1 MPSINSSGMGGYK
14 GGGSSGGSSYS
25 PNAAVINTGGSS
37 DSSRLQQETKD
48 ILDAISDI
56 QQFYVIEE
64 MGQEI
69 PGEFLTLKG
78 SLSYF
83 KIGAKSGMIEGVMLA
98 LLLPVVDFYLLP
110 FILKSPGLILKI
122 IFGFIPYMPVI
133 INTFLCAYVGR
144 YYVGNITR
152 KAINSLFSGRMMVL
166 IAKSFMVYVFYKILT
181 GLSTPERIWSLAQH
195 ANKNAEVI
203 YYGYMTM
210 LPHIMPVAT
219 RCSILILVAAIL
231 PYGSVFIID
240 LWRRS
245 KIKRNHARI
254 SGKS

>member
-37 DSSRLQQETKD
+37 GNSRLQQETKD

>member
-25 PNAAVINTGGSS
+25 PNAAVINTGGSGG
-37 DSSRLQQETKD
+37 SSRLQQDTKD

-83 KIGAKSGMIEGVMLA
+83 KIGAKSGMIEGLMLA
-98 LLLPVVDFYLLP
+98 LLLPVVEFYLMP
-110 FILKSPGLILKI
+110 FILKSPGLFLKI
-122 IFGFIPYMPVI
+122 MFGFIPYMPVI

-195 ANKNAEVI
+195 ANKNAEAI
-203 YYGYMTM
+203 DIGYMTM

-240 LWRRS
+240 QWRRS

>member
-25 PNAAVINTGGSS
+25 PNAAVINTGGSGG
-37 DSSRLQQETKD
+37 SSRLQQDTKD

-110 FILKSPGLILKI
+110 FILKSPGLFLKI
-122 IFGFIPYMPVI
+122 MFGFIPYMPVV
-133 INTFLCAYVGR
+133 NDR
-144 YYVGNITR
+144 PNR
-152 KAINSLFSGRMMVL
+152 
-166 IAKSFMVYVFYKILT
+166 
-181 GLSTPERIWSLAQH
+181 
-195 ANKNAEVI
+195 
-203 YYGYMTM
+203 
-210 LPHIMPVAT
+210 AT
-219 RCSILILVAAIL
+219 L
-231 PYGSVFIID
+231 
-240 LWRRS
+240 
-245 KIKRNHARI
+245 
-254 SGKS
+254 

>member
-37 DSSRLQQETKD
+37 GNSRLQQETKD

-110 FILKSPGLILKI
+110 FILKSPSLFLKI
-122 IFGFIPYMPVI
+122 MFGFIPYMPVI

-144 YYVGNITR
+144 
-152 KAINSLFSGRMMVL
+152 
-166 IAKSFMVYVFYKILT
+166 
-181 GLSTPERIWSLAQH
+181 
-195 ANKNAEVI
+195 
-203 YYGYMTM
+203 
-210 LPHIMPVAT
+210 
-219 RCSILILVAAIL
+219 
-231 PYGSVFIID
+231 
-240 LWRRS
+240 
-245 KIKRNHARI
+245 
-254 SGKS
+254 